1 MFRPIASLALLLS
14 LPALA
19 YSQSSN
25 SFTQSNL
32 VSDGSIPAHTT
43 DPQLINPWGMAI
55 GQQTP
60 FWINTAGSGL
70 SEVYDSG
77 GNKQFV
83 VQIPPG
89 GGQSNLGSPAGI
101 AFNPSTTDFII
112 PHSTAAL
119 FIFGSLDGTISAWNA
134 SLTNAQV
141 VVDGSSDGTS
151 LGNSYT
157 GLAIENNGT
166 ANYILAANFAQNG
179 IDVYE
184 TEFAHIGL
192 AGHFVDPA
200 VPQGYAPFNV
210 HVLNNQ
216 IYVMYA
222 MQTPGGGPPT
232 VGDGAG
238 YVSVFDLNGNL
249 LHHAIAGG
257 KLNAPWGITMAP
269 ASFGAFGGDLLIGN
283 FGDGKINA
291 FDPTTFAFKGQ
302 LQNASGNPIQNDRMW
317 ELVFGQNG
325 TGDPNTLYF
334 TAGVNDER
342 GGLFGAIT
350 ATGPA
355 PAGDFRVDIS
365 ATTLT
370 VPRGGSAMLQL
381 NVQPTNG
388 FQAPVTLSASGLPA
402 GATFQFSP
410 ASVTP
415 QGGQS
420 VLTQLTITAGSS
432 STGGGPGPYSI
443 SRLSGS
449 GLSGPRLPGG
459 SASKVAAGAIL
470 PLGLLS
476 LLPAIR
482 RKRKGL
488 GISAMLGGVFS
499 LVLLSLSLAGCS
511 GSKTN
516 STGPTPVPV
525 GTSTVT
531 VTATSGSL
539 SHTTTFTLTVQ

>member
-1 MFRPIASLALLLS
+1 MLSLA

-19 YSQSSN
+19 YSQASN

-32 VSDGSIPAHTT
+32 VSDGSVPARTI
-43 DPQLINPWGMAI
+43 DPQLINPWGIAI

-60 FWINTAGSGL
+60 FWINTAGSGF

-83 VQIPPG
+83 VQIPPTG
-89 GGQSNLGSPAGI
+89 GNSNTGSPAGI

-112 PHSTAAL
+112 PHSTAAT

-141 VVDGSSDGTS
+141 VVDGSG
-151 LGNSYT
+151 LGASYT
-157 GLAIENNGT
+157 GLAIEKNG
-166 ANYILAANFAQNG
+166 ANSYILAANFLANSV
-179 IDVYE
+179 DLYE
-184 TEFAHIGL
+184 TEFAHIAL
-192 AGHFVDPA
+192 AGHFIDPA

-210 HVLNNQ
+210 HVLNSQ
-216 IYVMYA
+216 VYVTFA

-232 VGDGAG
+232 AGDGAG

-257 KLNAPWGITMAP
+257 MLNAPWGIAMAP
-269 ASFGAFGGDLLIGN
+269 ASFGAFGGDLLIAN

-302 LQNASGNPIQNDRMW
+302 LQNSSGNPIQNDRMW

-334 TAGVNDER
+334 SAGVNDEK

-350 ATGPA
+350 ANGTTTT
-355 PAGDFRVDIS
+355 GDFQISVS

-370 VPRGGSAMLQL
+370 VPQGGSAMLQL
-381 NVQPTNG
+381 SVQPTNG
-388 FQAPVTLSASGLPA
+388 FQAPVTFSVSGLPT
-402 GATFQFSP
+402 GTTFQFSP
-410 ASVTP
+410 ATVTTSD
-415 QGGQS
+415 GRS
-420 VLTQLTITAGSS
+420 ALTQLTITTGS
-432 STGGGPGPYSI
+432 STGTGTGPYSI
-443 SRLSGS
+443 SRLSG
-449 GLSGPRLPGG
+449 G
-459 SASKVAAGAIL
+459 SSSKIAAGAIL

-476 LLPAIR
+476 LLPVMRRR
-482 RKRKGL
+482 RKVFA
-488 GISAMLGGVFS
+488 IFGGACS
-499 LVLLSLSLAGCS
+499 LVLLTLSLTGCS
-511 GSKTN
+511 GSKT
-516 STGPTPVPV
+516 SSSGSGPVQA

-539 SHTTTFTLTVQ
+539 SHTETFTLTVQ

>member
-1 MFRPIASLALLLS
+1 MFHRIASLALLLS

-32 VSDGSIPAHTT
+32 VSDGSVPAHTT
-43 DPQLINPWGMAI
+43 DTQLINPWGIAI

-60 FWINTAGSGL
+60 FWINTAGTGL

-83 VQIPPG
+83 VQVPPA
-89 GGQSNLGSPAGI
+89 GGQTNPGSPAGI

-119 FIFGSLDGTISAWNA
+119 FVFGSLDGSISAWNA
-134 SLTNAQV
+134 SLTNAQI
-141 VVDGSSDGTS
+141 VVDGSSNGTS
-151 LGNSYT
+151 LGNVYT

-166 ANYILAANFAQNG
+166 ASYILAANFAQNA
-179 IDVYE
+179 IDVYDN
-184 TEFAHIGL
+184 EFAHITL

-200 VPQGYAPFNV
+200 VPQGFAPFNV

-222 MQTPGGGPPT
+222 MQPAGGGPAVP
-232 VGDGAG
+232 GAGAG
-238 YVSVFDLNGNL
+238 YVSVFDVNGNL

-257 KLNAPWGITMAP
+257 HLNAPWGIALAP
-269 ASFGAFGGDLLIGN
+269 ASFGAFGSDLLVGN
-283 FGDGKINA
+283 FGDGTINA
-291 FDPTTFAFKGQ
+291 FDPTTFAFKGT
-302 LQNASGNPIQNDRMW
+302 LQNAAGNPIQNDNLW
-317 ELVFGQNG
+317 EILFGQNG

-334 TAGVNDER
+334 SAGVNNER

-350 ATGPA
+350 AAGPA
-355 PAGDFRVDIS
+355 PAGDFQIGIS

-370 VPRGGSAMLQL
+370 VPAGGSATLQL

-388 FQAPVTLSASGLPA
+388 FHAPVTFTASGLPS

-410 ASVTP
+410 ASITP
-415 QGGQS
+415 QGTQS
-420 VLTQLTITAGSS
+420 VLTQLTITAGG
-432 STGGGPGPYSI
+432 TGGGGPGPYSI
-443 SRLSGS
+443 SRLSGP
-449 GLSGPRLPGG
+449 GLSGG
-459 SASKVAAGAIL
+459 SGLRVAAEAIL
-470 PLGLLS
+470 PLGLFS

-488 GISAMLGGVFS
+488 GISTMLGGLFS
-499 LVLLSLSLAGCS
+499 LALLTLTLAGCS
-511 GSKTN
+511 GSH
-516 STGPTPVPV
+516 SSSSVPTPTPV

-539 SHTTTFTLTVQ
+539 SHTTTFTLTVH

>member
-1 MFRPIASLALLLS
+1 MFHRIASLALLLS

-19 YSQSSN
+19 YSQASN

-32 VSDGSIPAHTT
+32 VSDGSVPAHTT
-43 DPQLINPWGMAI
+43 DTQLINPWGMAI

-83 VQIPPG
+83 VQIPPAG
-89 GGQSNLGSPAGI
+89 GSNPGSPAGI

-119 FIFGSLDGTISAWNA
+119 FVFGSLDGTISAWNA

-141 VVDGSSDGTS
+141 VVSGSSNGTS

-157 GLAIENNGT
+157 GLAIEKNG
-166 ANYILAANFAQNG
+166 AASYILAANFAQNA

-184 TEFAHIGL
+184 TEFAHITL

-216 IYVMYA
+216 VYVMYA
-222 MQTPGGGPPT
+222 MQATGGGPPT
-232 VGDGAG
+232 TGDGAG

-257 KLNAPWGITMAP
+257 KLNAPWGIAMAP

-283 FGDGKINA
+283 FGDGTINA
-291 FDPTTFAFKGQ
+291 FDPTTFAFKGT
-302 LQNASGNPIQNDRMW
+302 LQNASGNPIQNDRLW

-334 TAGVNDER
+334 TAGVNNEQ

-355 PAGDFRVDIS
+355 PTGDFRLDIS

-370 VPRGGSAMLQL
+370 VPQGGSAMLQL
-381 NVQPTNG
+381 NVQPTSG
-388 FQAPVTLSASGLPA
+388 FQAPVTFSASGLPA

-420 VLTQLTITAGSS
+420 VLTQLTITAGNY
-432 STGGGPGPYSI
+432 TGPGPGPYST
-443 SRLSGS
+443 SRLSGP
-449 GLSGPRLPGG
+449 GLSGG
-459 SASKVAAGAIL
+459 SGLKVAAGAIL
-470 PLGLLS
+470 PLGLFS

-482 RKRKGL
+482 RKRKGF
-488 GISAMLGGVFS
+488 GISTMLGGLFS
-499 LVLLSLSLAGCS
+499 IALLTLTLAGCS
-511 GSKTN
+511 GSH
-516 STGPTPVPV
+516 SGSSVPTPTPV

-539 SHTTTFTLTVQ
+539 SHTTTFTLTVH

>member
-1 MFRPIASLALLLS
+1 MFRRIASLALLLS

-25 SFTQSNL
+25 SFTQTNL
-32 VSDGSIPAHTT
+32 VSDGSVPAHTT
-43 DPQLINPWGMAI
+43 DPQLINPWGIAI

-60 FWINTAGSGL
+60 FWINTAGTGL

-83 VQIPPG
+83 VQIPPAG
-89 GGQSNLGSPAGI
+89 EQANAGSPAGI

-119 FIFGSLDGTISAWNA
+119 FVFGSLDGTISAWNA

-141 VVDGSSDGTS
+141 VVDGSSNGTS

-166 ANYILAANFAQNG
+166 ASYILAANFAQNA

-184 TEFAHIGL
+184 TEFAHITL

-200 VPQGYAPFNV
+200 VPQGFAPFNV

-216 IYVMYA
+216 VYVMYA
-222 MQTPGGGPPT
+222 LQPVGGGPPLP
-232 VGDGAG
+232 GAGVG
-238 YVSVFDLNGNL
+238 YVSVFDVNGNL
-249 LHHAIAGG
+249 LHHAISGG
-257 KLNAPWGITMAP
+257 HLNAPWGIAMAP
-269 ASFGAFGGDLLIGN
+269 ASFGAFGGDLLVGN
-283 FGDGKINA
+283 FGDGTINA

-302 LQNASGNPIQNDRMW
+302 LQNASGNPIQNDRLW
-317 ELVFGQNG
+317 ELVFGQDG

-334 TAGVNDER
+334 SAGVNDER

-355 PAGDFRVDIS
+355 PTGDFQIGIS

-388 FQAPVTLSASGLPA
+388 FQAPVTFSVSGLPT
-402 GATFQFSP
+402 GATFQLSP

-420 VLTQLTITAGSS
+420 VLTQLTITAGNY
-432 STGGGPGPYSI
+432 TGGGPGPGPYSV
-443 SRLSGS
+443 SR
-449 GLSGPRLPGG
+449 LSGPRLPG
-459 SASKVAAGAIL
+459 SSVSKIAAGAIL

-476 LLPAIR
+476 LLPVIR
-482 RKRKGL
+482 RKKKAF
-488 GISAMLGGVFS
+488 GISTMLGGVFS
-499 LVLLSLSLAGCS
+499 LVLLTLSLAGCS
-511 GSKTN
+511 GSKTS
-516 STGPTPVPV
+516 STGPNPVPV